1 MEIYIDSNTC
11 KLLKFK
17 TPFPIKSVILKFT
30 VAVQVPIRQVIN
42 KVLKKYTRNYRNI
55 RWIKGKSVKN
65 ILVQTK

>member
-42 KVLKKYTRNYRNI
+42 KVLKNI
-55 RWIKGKSVKN
+55 QEITEIYGELKEY
-65 ILVQTK
+65 Q